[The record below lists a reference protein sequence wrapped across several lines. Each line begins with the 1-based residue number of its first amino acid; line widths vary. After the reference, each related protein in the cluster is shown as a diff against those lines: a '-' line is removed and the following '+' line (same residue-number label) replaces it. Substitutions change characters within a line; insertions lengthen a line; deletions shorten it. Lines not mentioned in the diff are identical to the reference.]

1 MSASSGKAAPSFASV
16 LRHAGIY
23 GLGNVGIRVAGLL
36 LVPLYTYN
44 LSPAD
49 YGVIEYLDLTAVAIA
64 MLFSLGLANAIYR
77 YYYLVPDG
85 PEQRRVVS
93 TALVPVVCVSVAI
106 SAALFLLAPWLARD
120 LFHDARFVRWL
131 RIVFVGFGFNMV
143 AEFGMT
149 YLLVLQRSAVY
160 SAIMVVKFAVGAGLN
175 ILFLVPFHWGVQG
188 ILISNLITNVALG
201 SILLVQVIRAVG
213 LGFDGAL
220 FRKMVSYGYPLVL
233 VQLSLFGINF
243 ADRFFLQA
251 TAGFAQVGIYALA
264 YKFGIMLNTLVVASF
279 FQVWNAKSFEVAS
292 DPGAPAFYTRVF
304 TYFTIGLLAA
314 GLGMSLVIRDVIAI
328 VAPPSYA
335 AAAILVPLI
344 VVAYVL
350 NGIGTYFEL
359 GLKLTNR
366 TPLLGAI
373 FAGTC
378 AVCLLLY
385 WALIPRLGMFGA
397 VLATALA
404 FAFKAAWVYRQG
416 SRAYPIRFEFGRLI
430 PAALLAMLLWGVRFA
445 LPPLPRAVSLAV
457 GVAFFAAY
465 VVLLW
470 ALGWVRAEER
480 AALTLWLR
488 SRRPGSR
495 GAVVEARAAGAGAR
509 GSDEEVGS
517 G

>member
-1 MSASSGKAAPSFASV
+1 MNAPAVKSSTSFASV
-16 LRHAGIY
+16 LKHAGIY

-49 YGVIEYLDLTAVAIA
+49 YGVIEYLDLTALAIG

-77 YYYLVPDG
+77 YYYQA
-85 PEQRRVVS
+85 PEGTERRRVVS
-93 TALVPVVCVSVAI
+93 TALLPVLGVSLAI
-106 SAALFLLAPWLARD
+106 SVVLILLAPWLARD

-160 SAIMVVKFAVGAGLN
+160 SAITVAKFVVGAGLN
-175 ILFLVPFHWGVQG
+175 IYFLVGLHWGVQG

-201 SILLVQVIRAVG
+201 SILLAYVIRATG
-213 LGFDGAL
+213 LGFDGGTL
-220 FRKMVSYGYPLVL
+220 RTMVAYGYPLVL

-251 TAGFAQVGIYALA
+251 TAGFTQVGIYALA

-304 TYFTIGLLAA
+304 TYFTMGLLAA
-314 GLGMSLVIRDVIAI
+314 GLGMSLVIRDVIGI
-328 VAPPSYA
+328 VAPPAYS

-344 VVAYVL
+344 VTAYVL

-366 TPLLGAI
+366 TPILGAI

-378 AVCLLLY
+378 AFCLALY
-385 WALIPRLGMFGA
+385 WILIPRYGMFGA
-397 VLATALA
+397 VLATVLA
-404 FAFKAAWVYRQG
+404 FAFKAVWVYAQG
-416 SRAYPIRFEFGRLI
+416 SRAYPIRFEFRRLV
-430 PAALLAMLLWGVRFA
+430 PAALLAALLWGARFV

-465 VVLLW
+465 VALLW
-470 ALGWVRAEER
+470 ALGWIRAGER
-480 AALTLWLR
+480 AALAAWLKGR
-488 SRRPGSR
+488 FRGS
-495 GAVVEARAAGAGAR
+495 GARVIEARAAGASGRR
-509 GSDEEVGS
+509 GDDG
-517 G
+517 GRG